1 MWLIFNHQQFISYS
15 VDLNWLL
22 FFLVLRS
29 LHVVFN
35 IPWLQQFF
43 HFLTHNQTQMAQH
56 TPFIYKEDK
65 DRKSFNH
72 GGLSSIIIQW
82 SHYITR
88 PPSRVSS
95 NGVFNL
101 LIMNRTVIYKSDK
114 ICTKRFRL
122 EVVIR
127 ISKTHIWII
136 FSVITKSLFIIRWI
150 TIISRQL
157 PHVW

>member
-1 MWLIFNHQQFISYS
+1 MWLIFRHQQFISYS

-22 FFLVLRS
+22 FIFVLR
-29 LHVVFN
+29 VVLN

-43 HFLTHNQTQMAQH
+43 HSLTHNQTQMAQH

-82 SHYITR
+82 SHYIAR

-101 LIMNRTVIYKSDK
+101 LIMNRMWFIKVIKH
-114 ICTKRFRL
+114 L
-122 EVVIR
+122 VNA
-127 ISKTHIWII
+127 ISTDPRSILII
-136 FSVITKSLFIIRWI
+136 IIKPISEISFSWMLW
-150 TIISRQL
+150 
-157 PHVW
+157 

>member
-1 MWLIFNHQQFISYS
+1 MVKRLERLLRIIKTTFSLTSTLGPSLDRMYEDCVLVILCWVMHEEKENEDD

-29 LHVVFN
+29 LHVVLN

-82 SHYITR
+82 SHYIAR
-88 PPSRVSS
+88 PPLELP
-95 NGVFNL
+95 VFMF
-101 LIMNRTVIYKSDK
+101 LI
-114 ICTKRFRL
+114 L
-122 EVVIR
+122 
-127 ISKTHIWII
+127 W
-136 FSVITKSLFIIRWI
+136 
-150 TIISRQL
+150 
-157 PHVW
+157 